1 MLLTLGIPCLYY
13 GTEQGFAGPEEADR
27 FWLPGWGGHDHYLR
41 EAMFGPRF
49 PRAKGRAGVPDLVAE
64 MGLITSCR
72 GSDRSLLLVSNA
84 STTRGTDVLVDA
96 QLNPPGWSLTVIM
109 NPAQAGGVAAGVHPV
124 GSELPVRQAVS
135 GAAYLEIREVG
146 PSEALVLVNRP

>member
-1 MLLTLGIPCLYY
+1 VPITELSKGLPAQRKRNGSGCL
-13 GTEQGFAGPEEADR
+13 
-27 FWLPGWGGHDHYLR
+27 
-41 EAMFGPRF
+41 
-49 PRAKGRAGVPDLVAE
+49 AGVVMIVTYARSCSGRVFRWRKAGLAFQDLVAE
-64 MGLITSCR
+64 MGLITSCP
-72 GSDRSLLLVSNA
+72 GSGSSVRQVSNA

-96 QLNPPGWSLTVIM
+96 QLNPPGSSLTVIM
-109 NPAQAGGVAAGVHPV
+109 NSAQAGGVAAGVHPV

>member
-1 MLLTLGIPCLYY
+1 LGSRAYY
-13 GTEQGFAGPEEADR
+13 GTEQGFAGPEEAER
-27 FWLPGWGGHDHYLR
+27 FWLPGWGGHTRGHV
-41 EAMFGPRF
+41 
-49 PRAKGRAGVPDLVAE
+49 RAAFSAGEKAGLAFQDLVAE
-64 MGLITSCR
+64 MGLITSCP
-72 GSDRSLLLVSNA
+72 GSGSSVRQVSNA

-96 QLNPPGWSLTVIM
+96 QLNPPGSSLTVIM
-109 NPAQAGGVAAGVHPV
+109 NSALAGGVAAGVHPV